1 MRFDVRRRTQN
12 EDPLATDCSS
22 HIAVPDAFRRR
33 VANANS
39 PTFWEGSG
47 VDRQAGGS
55 KRRGSRRHARTV
67 VSPLAHKSKADH
79 GGGAGSFSAGGIHL
93 GALYQNGT
101 LVPRD
106 ATQAI
111 AWYKLAAE
119 HGCPAAYNALARPY
133 AELGVTNH
141 ESEYFWTVVATRA
154 ASSEGKTSSP
164 ESLTGLRTSI
174 SAEDAQRIEA
184 EAEQWMQKHPIAL
197 PAFDLFELPE
207 DSVVARVK

>member
-1 MRFDVRRRTQN
+1 MKIRWLLT
-12 EDPLATDCSS
+12 
-22 HIAVPDAFRRR
+22 AVPISLFL
-33 VANANS
+33 
-39 PTFWEGSG
+39 T
-47 VDRQAGGS
+47 
-55 KRRGSRRHARTV
+55 
-67 VSPLAHKSKADH
+67 L
-79 GGGAGSFSAGGIHL
+79 SAGGLRMQTVPPSGKAAVSIAKPAAPSDEDLDAMRERLFRLLRISPKLTMVVARDPSLLAGSNL